1 MSLDAYHR
9 GSVDP
14 WRVQTFLGVVG
25 AAAGNNWHTWTKP
38 RGISSVGFFVVGPGG
53 GGGGGFS
60 RGAGT
65 AGSGGGGGA
74 GGGIVRM
81 TMPAML
87 CPDRLYVTG
96 GAGGLGGAAGAAG
109 SNAVRA
115 AVAIE
120 RPTDGTTGLLLIAS
134 GNTSARGGAAGVV
147 GAPGAA
153 AAGETIVTQA
163 NVRYMALG
171 NWVAQAGQ
179 AGAQGGAQTG
189 ANGGAITIAGPNGGG
204 SGGAGCTTTNFAGGV
219 ITFATGAPLRTT
231 VGGTAGGG
239 AGPDGALIWA
249 PFASCPGTGGGS
261 NNSGVAGAGG
271 AGAIGSGGGGGGVGT
286 TGGRGGNGGPGLV
299 IIYCW

>member
-14 WRVQTFLGVVG
+14 WRVQKFLGVVG
-25 AAAGNNWHTWTKP
+25 AAAGNTWQTWTKP
-38 RGISSVGFFVVGPGG
+38 RGITSVGFFIVGPGG

-60 RGAGT
+60 RAAGGP
-65 AGSGGGGGA
+65 GSGGGGGGA
-74 GGGIVRM
+74 GGIVRM

-87 CPDRLYVTG
+87 CPDRLYVTA
-96 GAGGLGGAAGAAG
+96 GAGGLGGAASAAG

-120 RPTDGTTGLLLIAS
+120 RPTAGTTGLLLIAS
-134 GNTSARGGAAGVV
+134 GNTSARGGGAGT
-147 GAPGAA
+147 GAA
-153 AAGETIVTQA
+153 AGGAGAGETSLIQA
-163 NVRYMALG
+163 NVQYIALG

-179 AGAQGGAQTG
+179 AGAAGGTHIGGA
-189 ANGGAITIAGPNGGG
+189 AGAITMAGPNGGG
-204 SGGAGCTTTNFAGGV
+204 SGGGGSTGADTAGGA
-219 ITFATGAPLRTT
+219 ITFATGAPFRTT

-239 AGPDGALIWA
+239 RGPDGPFLMA

-261 NNSGVAGAGG
+261 NDTGVAGAGG
-271 AGAIGSGGGGGGVGT
+271 FGAIGSGGGGGGAGA
-286 TGGRGGNGGPGLV
+286 TGGRGGDGGPGLV